1 MSSGF
6 VSEGALE
13 EARQKRQEEWER
25 VRKPDQPKEAPEEEY
40 DHRSL
45 FERLEENRKSKQA
58 EWDAEHD
65 IKKVVRGID
74 DDEAAF
80 LDKVDEVKSRH
91 DLQRRKEE
99 KSEIDDYR
107 KMKDRLLEEEEAK
120 RLQNEMVTAKQ
131 TMRSGSDPKKQ
142 KNLLGGIVIKKRN
155 HIASTDNSKSQDQ
168 EQQPAEK
175 KSKISALVSDYGGG
189 SSSEDEYTWNQINL
203 VIYCLKWYSVYF

>member
-13 EARQKRQEEWER
+13 EARKKRQEEWEK
-25 VRKPDQPKEAPEEEY
+25 VRQPDQPKEAPEEEY

-45 FERLEENRKSKQA
+45 FERLEENRKTKQA

-91 DLQRRKEE
+91 DLQRMREE
-99 KSEIDDYR
+99 KSELDDYR
-107 KMKDRLLEEEEAK
+107 KMKDKLLEEEEAN
-120 RLQNEMVTAKQ
+120 RLKSEMITSNLKQ
-131 TMRSGSDPKKQ
+131 TIRYGTEPTANKKQ
-142 KNLLGGIVIKKRN
+142 KSLLGGIVLKKRN
-155 HIASTDNSKSQDQ
+155 HGASSIEDKDNKSHH
-168 EQQPAEK
+168 QPIVK
-175 KSKISALVSDYGGG
+175 KSKIGALVSDYGGG
-189 SSSEDEYTWNQINL
+189 SSSSEDEIH
-203 VIYCLKWYSVYF
+203 